1 MTSWTYTT
9 ENEEGTV
16 ALGAALSGMSFNRV
30 PMSPDGVPLSLAG
43 VPLLPNGTVVALIG
57 NLGAGKTRLVQ
68 AFCAAE
74 GIDSRDV
81 VSPTFVLL
89 HEYRGRRPIFHFDAY
104 RLKDDDEFL
113 ALGPEEY
120 FDGSGVTF
128 VEWAD
133 RVVDCLPRQRLE
145 ISIDVL
151 GPTARKFTIQELG
164 EPSSKIVE
172 RLAKVLGG

>member
-1 MTSWTYTT
+1 MNSWTYIA
-9 ENEEGTV
+9 ENETDTV
-16 ALGAALSGMSFNRV
+16 ALGRALS
-30 PMSPDGVPLSLAG
+30 SLLA
-43 VPLLPNGTVVALIG
+43 NGATVALIG

-81 VSPTFVLL
+81 VSPTFVLV
-89 HEYRGRRPIFHFDAY
+89 HEYQGWRPVYHFDAY

-120 FDGSGVTF
+120 FDGGGISF

-133 RVVDCLPRQRLE
+133 RVVDCLPRTRLE

-151 GPTARKFTIQELG
+151 GPTRRRFAFQELG
-164 EPSSKIVE
+164 DEPLGVVGQ
-172 RLAKVLGG
+172 LASRM